1 MDFLCLLANEF
12 HSGTISYT
20 ELVFPLSHVE
30 KSNNLVEGMI
40 FDKVVLKCHVHT
52 CHLHVRNAPSG
63 ILLQFHPCSINILLV
78 MFIFILGGDTVKKG
92 SQIPG
97 LFTHS
102 QMEGSF
108 TTAWLSFP
116 SPPLMATALRLVHY
130 KFISATPRISLKG
143 LLNLNWNEKSRL
155 SPVP

>member
-1 MDFLCLLANEF
+1 
-12 HSGTISYT
+12 
-20 ELVFPLSHVE
+20 
-30 KSNNLVEGMI
+30 MI

-52 CHLHVRNAPSG
+52 CCLYVRNAPSG
-63 ILLQFHPCSINILLV
+63 ILLQFHSCSMSILLV
-78 MFIFILGGDTVKKG
+78 MFIFILGGDVVKKG
-92 SQIPG
+92 LQISG
-97 LFTHS
+97 LFTTS
-102 QMEGSF
+102 QMEGYF

-116 SPPLMATALRLVHY
+116 SPPLTATALHLVHY